1 MTTGSWQDRIRRMNP
16 ICKGDAMVLER
27 KLKMGMV
34 GGGKDAF
41 IGGVHRSAA
50 MLDGKVELVAGALS
64 SDPVKAKESARTL
77 MISQARSYGS
87 FTEMAAAE
95 SKMPPGERIDF
106 VSIVTPNKMHFPIA
120 RAFAEAGI
128 HVVCEKPMT
137 YSLKEAKDLVDVIAQ
152 SGVVFALTHNY
163 TGYPMVKQARHM
175 VQNGELGK
183 ILKIVVEYP
192 QGWLLSPIEREGQ
205 KQASWRTDPDQSGVS
220 NCMGDIGSHCHN
232 LAHYITGLE
241 LTEICADLKS
251 LFGRP
256 LDNDGNILLHFDNG
270 ACGVLHASQFSS
282 GEENNLRIRVY
293 GKKGALEWHQE
304 EPNHLWFRTNGGPA
318 QLYRR
323 GNGYLCEA
331 AQRATRLPPG
341 HPEAFIEAF
350 ANIYVNAT
358 DTMRARL
365 EGREPTTLELDFPT
379 VVDGAR
385 GLAFIESAVE
395 SAKSDQKWYPMK
407 AYK

>member
-1 MTTGSWQDRIRRMNP
+1 MT
-16 ICKGDAMVLER
+16 LER

-41 IGGVHRSAA
+41 IGAVHRSAA
-50 MLDGKVELVAGALS
+50 LLDGKVELVAGALS
-64 SDPVKAKESARTL
+64 SDPARAKESARQL
-77 MISQARSYGS
+77 LLSDARSYGS
-87 FTEMAAAE
+87 FTDMAAAE
-95 SKMPPGERIDF
+95 SEMPPGERIDF
-106 VSIVTPNKMHFPIA
+106 VSIVTPNKMHFPVA
-120 RAFAEAGI
+120 KAFAEAGI
-128 HVVCEKPMT
+128 NIVCEKPMT
-137 YSLKEAKDLVDVIAQ
+137 YSLKEAKELIDVVDR
-152 SGVVFALTHNY
+152 SGIVFALTHNY

-175 VQNGELGK
+175 VQNGELGE

-205 KQASWRTDPDQSGVS
+205 KQAFWRTDPSQSGVS

-241 LTEICADLKS
+241 LAEICADLKS
-251 LFGRP
+251 LHDRP
-256 LDNDGNILLHFDNG
+256 LDNDGNILLHFENG
-270 ACGVLHASQFSS
+270 ACGILHASQFSS

-293 GKKGALEWHQE
+293 GEKGALEWHQE
-304 EPNHLWFRTNGGPA
+304 EPNHLWFRTNDGPA
-318 QLYRR
+318 RLYRR

-365 EGREPTTLELDFPT
+365 EGREPTPFELDFPT

-395 SAKSDQKWYPMK
+395 SGKSDQKWYPMK
-407 AYK
+407 AHK

>member
-1 MTTGSWQDRIRRMNP
+1 MT
-16 ICKGDAMVLER
+16 LER

-41 IGGVHRSAA
+41 IGAVHRRAA
-50 MLDGKVELVAGALS
+50 LLDGKVELVAGALS
-64 SDPVKAKESARTL
+64 SDPAKAAASAREL
-77 MISQARSYGS
+77 MLPAERSYGTYS
-87 FTEMAAAE
+87 EMAEAE

-106 VSIVTPNKMHFPIA
+106 VSIVTPNKMHFPVAKI
-120 RAFAEAGI
+120 FADSGI
-128 HVVCEKPMT
+128 HIICDKPMT
-137 YSLKEAKDLVDVIAQ
+137 YSLAEAKELVDVVEQ
-152 SGVVFALTHNY
+152 SGIVFALTHNY

-175 VQNGELGK
+175 VQNGELGE

-192 QGWLLSPIEREGQ
+192 QGWLLAPIEQEGQ
-205 KQASWRTDPDQSGVS
+205 KQASWRTDPNQSGVS

-251 LFGRP
+251 IFERP
-256 LDNDGNILLHFDNG
+256 LDNDGNILLHFENG
-270 ACGVLHASQFSS
+270 ACGILYASQFSA

-293 GKKGALEWHQE
+293 GSKAALEWHQE
-304 EPNHLWFRTNGGPA
+304 EPNHLWFRTNEGPA

-331 AQRATRLPPG
+331 AQRATRLPAG

-350 ANIYVNAT
+350 ANIYMNAT
-358 DTMRARL
+358 DTIRAKL
-365 EGREPTTLELDFPT
+365 EGREPTALELDFPT

-395 SAKSDQKWYPMK
+395 SGKSDQKWYPMK
-407 AYK
+407 RYN